1 MNMFKKFLPL
11 TVLLIVGCA
20 SKSPKDA
27 DIKEQDL
34 QTARDRSEM
43 VSGGVALGVNG
54 DKDIVVQEKVQMTE
68 HLRQLV
74 TTLKH
79 KQDELYGSQRFGTR
93 GLYGKLEKCVA
104 KTSKRDKADYKV
116 LAAREI
122 VVSEK
127 ELGALEAEKFGYDEK
142 GDLVALDEVKL
153 RDKIRDLEAKKRK
166 LYEKEEELLAE
177 MSRCEA
183 RSE

>member
-1 MNMFKKFLPL
+1 MNKKFLPL
-11 TVLLIVGCA
+11 IVLMIAGCS

-27 DIKEQDL
+27 DIKDQSI
-34 QTARDRSEM
+34 QTARDKSEM
-43 VSGGVALGVNG
+43 VSGGTVLGVND
-54 DKDIVVQEKVQMTE
+54 DKDVIVQEKVQLTE

-74 TTLKH
+74 TTIRH

-104 KTSKRDKADYKV
+104 KASKKEGVAHKV

-122 VVSEK
+122 IMPEQ
-127 ELGALEAEKFGYDEK
+127 ELGNLEAGKFGYDEK
-142 GDLVALDEVKL
+142 GNLVALDEVKL
-153 RDKIRDLEAKKRK
+153 RDKIRDLESKKRK

-183 RSE
+183 VS